1 MFKNLS
7 IKSRLIFVIG
17 LLSVRL
23 ILPIHVDANGKIQP
37 GNTP

>member
-1 MFKNLS
+1 MK
-7 IKSRLIFVIG
+7 KPLIAVIG

>member
-1 MFKNLS
+1 MKNPL
-7 IKSRLIFVIG
+7 FTMIG
-17 LLSVRL
+17 LLPVLL